1 MLSPISFSLRRGA
14 GQGLQR
20 ALQDDGLKVIERG
33 KGANDPAYFR
43 AWFDRAV
50 ALTRSSHW

>member
-43 AWFDRAV
+43 ASFDRAD
-50 ALTRSSHW
+50 ALTR